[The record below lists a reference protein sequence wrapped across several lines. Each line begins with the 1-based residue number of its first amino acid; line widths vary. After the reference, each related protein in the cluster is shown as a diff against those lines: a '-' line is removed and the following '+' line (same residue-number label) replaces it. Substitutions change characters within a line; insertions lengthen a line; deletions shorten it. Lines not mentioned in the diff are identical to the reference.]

1 MHEIDQID
9 VLLYLDLI
17 NYKSEKEY
25 WENQRKVIAML
36 KGL

>member
-9 VLLYLDLI
+9 VFKYLDLV
-17 NYKSEKEY
+17 NFKSEKEY
-25 WENQRKVIAML
+25 WENQRKAIAML